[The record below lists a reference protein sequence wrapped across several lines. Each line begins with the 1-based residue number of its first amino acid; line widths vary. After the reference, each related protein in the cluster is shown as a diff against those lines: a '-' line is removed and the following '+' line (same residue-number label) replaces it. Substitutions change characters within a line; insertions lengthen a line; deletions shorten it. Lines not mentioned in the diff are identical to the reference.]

1 MLYVFFFC
9 YWAFYPD
16 RRQTLTAWQGA
27 SVDAMGMDWQH
38 KQDENTI
45 IRKNITYWG
54 KPHDSKNPN
63 GKSKIHKED
72 DEQKKDEQIQATLSP
87 AINADFVDSLVLW
100 PLYVGALRDR
110 GVLFT
115 HHLPQVGG
123 EEGVGEKGR
132 RWEVGVGRGTKGQ
145 TDRQRENLSILT
157 DH

>member
-1 MLYVFFFC
+1 
-9 YWAFYPD
+9 
-16 RRQTLTAWQGA
+16 
-27 SVDAMGMDWQH
+27 MGMDWQH

-123 EEGVGEKGR
+123 EEGEGER
-132 RWEVGVGRGTKGQ
+132 GRGKRGGGGKWEWGEGQRDRQ
-145 TDRQRENLSILT
+145 TDRQRICQYWLTISPTKHFFTPITNLQN
-157 DH
+157 